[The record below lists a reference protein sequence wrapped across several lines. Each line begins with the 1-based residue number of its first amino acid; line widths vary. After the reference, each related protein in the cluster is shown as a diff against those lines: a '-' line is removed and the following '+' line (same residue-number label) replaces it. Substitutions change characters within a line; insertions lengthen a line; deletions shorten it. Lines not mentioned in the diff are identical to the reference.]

1 MVVAVWSPGV
11 GAQRFLPD
19 NPDPTIH
26 WAYASFFGSGW
37 YRLTD
42 NQSAFILSTAPE
54 WDSREV
60 DLITDLPAAR
70 LTASVPVTVGIADLS
85 LDDVPSALNP
95 DNFLAGSIGLATDLD
110 ISLGERWSLRPHA
123 QLSVGSQLSDPNTT
137 LTYRVDLRARRRHT
151 LLGQAGALVGGIG
164 TVGYSAERGR
174 DDSFDYAELGAE
186 FTQPLGR
193 LSWNGGPDQIH
204 AHLNYAY
211 FFNDIIVQT
220 SRSAVTRTS
229 DAWEVGFALG
239 RRSGAFDFGWFE
251 LDRIGLALTSST
263 SAELAGVKL
272 VFNSLYDF

>member
-1 MVVAVWSPGV
+1 MVATCPAPAWGQLFP
-11 GAQRFLPD
+11 PE

-42 NQSAFILSTAPE
+42 SQSAFILSVAPE
-54 WDSREV
+54 WDSRDI
-60 DLITDLPAAR
+60 DLIAGQPAAR
-70 LTASVPVTVGIADLS
+70 LTAAVPVTVGVADLS
-85 LDDVPSALNP
+85 LDDVPAALNP
-95 DNFLAGSIGLATDLD
+95 DNFLAGSIGLSTDLD
-110 ISLGERWSLRPHA
+110 ITLDERWSLRPHA

-137 LTYRVDLRARRRHT
+137 LTYRVDLRARRQYS
-151 LLGQAGALVGGIG
+151 LLGRSGALVGGIG

-174 DDSFDYAELGAE
+174 DDRFDYAELGAE
-186 FTQPLGR
+186 IAQPLGR
-193 LSWNGGPDQIH
+193 LSWSGGPDLIH

-211 FFNDIIVQT
+211 FFNDIVVQT
-220 SRSAVTRTS
+220 TRSAVTRTS

-263 SAELAGVKL
+263 SAELAGIKL
-272 VFNSLYDF
+272 VFTSLYDF